1 MENET
6 VCPSCGA
13 ISYGSDKCPVCGT
26 SFVNPEKKGKTNTK
40 KKRENYK
47 YYQPLDRKKINRL
60 LLNGERIE
68 NEFNN
73 DGRAVKKLRSNSI
86 GSTVITIIII
96 YSIIFSSSITFLPSF
111 FNSIYFDVITN
122 LMVGVASPIAAFVHY
137 RKFGIEVAYQ
147 TIAETDK
154 RIIVVTNAAGGRKPG
169 YIWFNEIGTVIIG
182 NRDYKKLGDIY
193 FAYFV
198 PVKLLL
204 DKKNFRSFGELS
216 KWVKRSSLM
225 PRVSRLVTIG
235 PLDSDEM
242 NRVREMISKKTDGKV
257 SLTDVRINPIM
268 KKIIGDEVPAY

>member
-1 MENET
+1 
-6 VCPSCGA
+6 
-13 ISYGSDKCPVCGT
+13 
-26 SFVNPEKKGKTNTK
+26 
-40 KKRENYK
+40 
-47 YYQPLDRKKINRL
+47 
-60 LLNGERIE
+60 
-68 NEFNN
+68 
-73 DGRAVKKLRSNSI
+73 
-86 GSTVITIIII
+86 
-96 YSIIFSSSITFLPSF
+96 
-111 FNSIYFDVITN
+111 
-122 LMVGVASPIAAFVHY
+122 
-137 RKFGIEVAYQ
+137 
-147 TIAETDK
+147 
-154 RIIVVTNAAGGRKPG
+154 VVSNAAGGRKPG

-268 KKIIGDEVPAY
+268 KKIIGDEVLAY